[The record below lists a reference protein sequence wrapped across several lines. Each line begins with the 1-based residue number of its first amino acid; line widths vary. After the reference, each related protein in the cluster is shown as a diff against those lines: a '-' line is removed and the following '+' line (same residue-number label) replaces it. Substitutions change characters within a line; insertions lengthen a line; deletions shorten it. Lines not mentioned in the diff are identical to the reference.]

1 MRNLTL
7 LTDLYQLTMMN
18 GYYEKNIHEDIVVF
32 DMFFRKNACDG
43 GYTIICG
50 IEQLAEYI
58 NNLHFSDD
66 DLDYLRSLN
75 LFSEGFLNFLKD
87 FKFTG
92 DIYAVEEGTVMFPG
106 EPIITV
112 KAPLYQAQL
121 IETAL
126 LTIVNFQSLIATK
139 ASRVCYAA
147 QGDPVLEFGLRRAQ
161 GPDAGTY
168 GARAAVI
175 GGCAGTANVLAGK
188 MFDIPVVGTHAHSWV
203 QKFDTELE
211 AFQAYADVYPDN
223 CLLLIDTYNV
233 LKSGLPNAIKVFD
246 NLRAKGYE
254 PNGIR
259 IDSGDLQYLSNE
271 VKKELEKAGYHNLKI
286 TASNDLDEY
295 LIESLKLQGAVI
307 TSWGVGT
314 NLITAK
320 DNPAFGGVYKLAAI
334 RDENGTFIPKIKL
347 SENTEKVT
355 NPGNKTIY
363 RIYDKNTGKIRADLI
378 CLVGEVFDPEE
389 DMTIFD
395 PNEPWKKTRLAG
407 GSYTLRELLVPVF
420 KDGKC
425 IYESPSVMDIQ
436 EICNKEKDTI
446 WDETKRFVNPHEI
459 HVDLSKKLYDLKND
473 LLNELHN
480 LQED

>member
-7 LTDLYQLTMMN
+7 LTDLYQLTMLN

-32 DMFFRKNACDG
+32 DMFFRKNACNG

-50 IEQLAEYI
+50 IEQLVEYI

-66 DLDYLRSLN
+66 DLKYLKSLG
-75 LFSEGFLNFLKD
+75 LFSDKFLDFLKD

-92 DIYAVEEGTVMFPG
+92 DIYAVEEGTIMFPK

-112 KAPLYQAQL
+112 KAPMYQAQL

-147 QGDPVLEFGLRRAQ
+147 GDDPVFEFGLRRAQ

-188 MFDIPVVGTHAHSWV
+188 MFNIPVTGTQAHSWI

-223 CLLLIDTYNV
+223 CLLLVDTYDV
-233 LKSGLPNAIKVFD
+233 LKSGVPNAIKVFD
-246 NLRAKGYE
+246 NLKSKGHK
-254 PNGIR
+254 PVGIR
-259 IDSGDLQYLSNE
+259 IDSGDLQYLSVE
-271 VKKELEKAGYHNLKI
+271 AQKLFEEAGYKDLTI

-295 LIESLKLQGAVI
+295 TIASLKSSGAAVNA
-307 TSWGVGT
+307 WGVGT
-314 NLITAK
+314 KLITSAES
-320 DNPAFGGVYKLAAI
+320 PSLGGVYKLAGSY
-334 RDENGTFIPKIKL
+334 DGDKLIPKIKI
-347 SENTEKVT
+347 SEEPEKIN
-355 NPGNKTIY
+355 NPGFKKVV
-363 RIYDKNTGKIRADLI
+363 RIYNKENMAEGDLI
-378 CLVGEVFDPEE
+378 MLHDEE
-389 DMTIFD
+389 IDTTKPLTIFH
-395 PNEPWKKTRLAG
+395 PVYTWKKTTFDE
-407 GSYTLRELLVPVF
+407 YTIKELQKPLF
-420 KDGKC
+420 INGKC
-425 IYESPSVMDIQ
+425 KYEAKNITEVKSYV
-436 EICNKEKDTI
+436 KDQLNSF
-446 WDETKRFVNPHEI
+446 WDAYKRFTNPKTYK
-459 HVDLSKKLYDLKND
+459 VDLSDKLWTLKSD
-473 LLNELHN
+473 LL
-480 LQED
+480 DSKKSI

>member
-18 GYYEKNIHEDIVVF
+18 GYYEKNVHEDIVVF

-66 DLDYLRSLN
+66 DLDYLKSLN
-75 LFSEGFLNFLKD
+75 LFSEGFLDFLKD

-92 DIYAVEEGTVMFPG
+92 DIYAVEEGTIMFPG

-126 LTIVNFQSLIATK
+126 LNIVNFQSLIATK

-147 QGDPVLEFGLRRAQ
+147 QGDAVLEFGLRRAQ

-175 GGCAGTANVLAGK
+175 GGCTGTANVLAGK

-211 AFQAYADVYPDN
+211 AFQAYADIYPDN

-246 NLRAKGYE
+246 DLKEKGYE
-254 PNGIR
+254 PVGVR

-271 VKKELEKAGYHNLKI
+271 VKKGLEAAGYHNLKI

-295 LIESLKLQGAVI
+295 IISDLKSSGTAVN
-307 TSWGVGT
+307 SWGVGT
-314 NLITAK
+314 KLITSAES
-320 DNPAFGGVYKLAAI
+320 PSLGGVYKLAGSF
-334 RDENGTFIPKIKL
+334 DGDKLIPKIKV
-347 SENTEKVT
+347 SEDPEKIN
-355 NPGNKTIY
+355 NPGYKKVV
-363 RIYDKNTGKIRADLI
+363 RILDENNEARADLI
-378 CLVGEVFDPEE
+378 MLKDEE
-389 DMTIFD
+389 IDTTKPLTIFH
-395 PNEPWKKTRLAG
+395 PTYTWKKFTFENYSVKELHKPLFINGECKYEYKPITEIKAYVNAQFNTLWD
-407 GSYTLRELLVPVF
+407 SYRKLS
-420 KDGKC
+420 
-425 IYESPSVMDIQ
+425 SP
-436 EICNKEKDTI
+436 
-446 WDETKRFVNPHEI
+446 KRYK
-459 HVDLSKKLYDLKND
+459 VDLSQKLWDLKNN
-473 LLNELHN
+473 LLE
-480 LQED
+480 EKKVF